1 MWNIFN
7 ANNEIES
14 LTAQINELQ
23 SRIKEQNQTIEELTG
38 DRDFWKSQYEEFV
51 KTYDPEAAKLGK
63 KIKDWTAEKMLHSMG
78 SSIELQKL
86 KDRVDYANQEEALEI
101 LAKAAAINKQT
112 EILRELGDIILE
124 IMNKD
129 YERLDRQ

>member
-1 MWNIFN
+1 MWNLFKKN
-7 ANNEIES
+7 EEIES

-23 SRIKEQNQTIEELTG
+23 SRIKKQNQIIEELTG

-51 KTYDPEAAKLGK
+51 KTYDAEDAKLGE
-63 KIKDWTAEKMLHSMG
+63 KIKVWTSKKMLHNMG

-86 KDRVDYANQEEALEI
+86 KDSIDYASPEDTFEI
-101 LAKAAAINKQT
+101 LEKVAGIKKEN

-124 IMNKD
+124 TMNID
-129 YERLDRQ
+129 